1 MSLESLARETQLE
14 AAIERLRADDPIP
27 ALLGRAPWRRT
38 YGRLNPRAPRY
49 ATLVYEREGSEP
61 VRVDLCERA
70 GVGLHRLPDPLGWA
84 ELTPCSADPALPTLD
99 RACRFYA
106 IEKIVRYRPGKR
118 CTMRGTVDGAPAYIK
133 VFADDRGAEVA
144 EDAARLHAAAAQG
157 QLGFAVARCLEWNNT
172 LHAIAHERLEG
183 VSICETL
190 LAGGGGEL
198 GSQVGQ
204 ALASLPNASLT
215 PHQIYDSASQM
226 ERSGRY
232 VRKLAQAAPGA
243 ADAALGLLAA
253 LEAAH
258 KEAPDTEPRPIHGAP
273 HPQQWLQHAG
283 RLALVDFDRLSLG
296 PVEIDAATFL
306 AELDF
311 ESGDR
316 AQIEQVAAAFLTAY
330 ATGVG
335 GCDPRVLTIY
345 RMHKHLAK
353 AYKVALSLSA
363 RREARAIRILVN
375 ASAELS
381 GAMR

>member
-1 MSLESLARETQLE
+1 MSLAPLARETDLE

-49 ATLVYEREGSEP
+49 ATLVYERAGSEP
-61 VRVDLCERA
+61 VRVDLCVRA

-118 CTMRGTVDGAPAYIK
+118 CTMCGTVDGAPAYIK

-144 EDAARLHAAAAQG
+144 EDAAHLHAAAAQG

-183 VSICETL
+183 VSICEKL

-215 PHQIYDSASQM
+215 PRPVYDAASQM
-226 ERSGRY
+226 ERSSRY
-232 VRKLAQAAPGA
+232 VRKLTQAG
-243 ADAALGLLAA
+243 
-253 LEAAH
+253 
-258 KEAPDTEPRPIHGAP
+258 
-273 HPQQWLQHAG
+273 
-283 RLALVDFDRLSLG
+283 S
-296 PVEIDAATFL
+296 
-306 AELDF
+306 
-311 ESGDR
+311 
-316 AQIEQVAAAFLTAY
+316 
-330 ATGVG
+330 
-335 GCDPRVLTIY
+335 
-345 RMHKHLAK
+345 
-353 AYKVALSLSA
+353 
-363 RREARAIRILVN
+363 
-375 ASAELS
+375 
-381 GAMR
+381 